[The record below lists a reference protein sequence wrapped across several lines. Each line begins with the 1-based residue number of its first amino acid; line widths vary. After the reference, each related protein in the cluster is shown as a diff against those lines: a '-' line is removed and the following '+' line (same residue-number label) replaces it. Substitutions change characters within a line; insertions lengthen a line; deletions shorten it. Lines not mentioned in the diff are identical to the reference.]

1 MSEAA
6 LERIEQGI
14 NTLAAQQEAICER
27 LQALEDR
34 VSKAASGAASRDEV
48 IQLLDGFRA
57 GEALGEA
64 SIGAWIEVCT
74 TDCVR
79 GALRTI
85 QQREGMHA
93 RLLEQRL
100 RELGAQPTFEIPAEE
115 NMMFAGLTSR

>member
-64 SIGAWIEVCT
+64 SIGAWI
-74 TDCVR
+74 
-79 GALRTI
+79 
-85 QQREGMHA
+85 
-93 RLLEQRL
+93 
-100 RELGAQPTFEIPAEE
+100 
-115 NMMFAGLTSR
+115 